1 MIVLW
6 GLLDDSPLRLVLEA
20 LGRLGAPHLFLNH
33 ADVLDMDLEIEVD
46 ARPHGFLTVGG
57 QRIPLDEIRAFYPR
71 PYDFRQYPAFADA
84 REDSPEYRHAAM
96 FEDIMW
102 GLAETLDALVLNRP
116 SAVQSNGSKPYQARL
131 IEASGFEVPET
142 LITTDAAAARDFLG
156 RHGAVVY
163 KSISGSRSIV
173 GALGA
178 DHEDRLSDLRW
189 CPTQFQRLVEGQ
201 DYRVHVV
208 ADRAFATRIVSDAVD
223 YRYGGARYEAADVTP
238 AVIEK
243 CIDLAQALGL
253 SLAGIDLRHTPD
265 DRWICFEANPS
276 PAYSCYESV
285 TGQPISTA
293 IAELMLQADR
303 RAQSTPIL
311 GTDASWRANPWPRY
325 PSSDQTRHQATV

>member
-33 ADVLDMDLEIEVD
+33 ADVLDMDLEVEVD
-46 ARPHGFLTVGG
+46 ARPHGVLSVGG
-57 QRIPLDEIRAFYPR
+57 QRIPLDQIHAFYPR
-71 PYDFRQYPAFADA
+71 PYDFRQYPAFVDLD
-84 REDSPEYRHAAM
+84 EDSAEYRHAAT
-96 FEDIMW
+96 FEDMMW
-102 GLAETLDALVLNRP
+102 GLAATMDALVLNRP
-116 SAVQSNGSKPYQARL
+116 SAVQSNGSKPFQARL
-131 IEASGFEVPET
+131 IAAAGFEVPET
-142 LITTDAAAARDFLG
+142 LITTDAAAVRDFMD

-173 GALGA
+173 GALGP
-178 DHEDRLSDLRW
+178 DHEDRFSDVRW

-208 ADRAFATRIVSDAVD
+208 AERAFATRIVSDAVD
-223 YRYGGARYEAADVTP
+223 YRYGGARYEAVDVP
-238 AVIEK
+238 DDLPRAVAQR
-243 CIDLAQALGL
+243 CIDLTRALGL

-285 TGQPISTA
+285 TGQPISMA
-293 IAELMLQADR
+293 IAELLVQADCQAAAACAR
-303 RAQSTPIL
+303 GTWRDWPATPRARGNACNHALT
-311 GTDASWRANPWPRY
+311 
-325 PSSDQTRHQATV
+325 